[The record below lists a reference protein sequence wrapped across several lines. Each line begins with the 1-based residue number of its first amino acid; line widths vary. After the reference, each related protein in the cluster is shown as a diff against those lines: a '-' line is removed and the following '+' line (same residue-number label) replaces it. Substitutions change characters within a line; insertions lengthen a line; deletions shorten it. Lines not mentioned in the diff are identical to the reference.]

1 MDLLDGQNRPP
12 QPVERRLRSGGDSS
26 AEVIVHVVGE
36 IDICTE
42 PAMTRCLAAQLQP
55 ARHLTSLVVDLS
67 SVTFIG
73 VRGFDAL
80 LAAATHAHHRNVAF
94 CLVGC
99 NPWVLRL
106 LALIDPAHTLTVRAD
121 SGHARHGC
129 RPRSSGFTRTR
140 HRSEIRSLRRSGD
153 LPSARQGDPDRV
165 ARTLTV
171 RPAVEQNSCPDAW

>member
-1 MDLLDGQNRPP
+1 M
-12 QPVERRLRSGGDSS
+12 
-26 AEVIVHVVGE
+26 IVHIVGE

-42 PAMTRCLAAQLQP
+42 AALSRCLAAQLQP
-55 ARHLTSLVVDLS
+55 TRHLTSLVVDLS

-73 VRGFDAL
+73 VRGVAAL
-80 LAAATHAHHRNVAF
+80 LTAATNAQHRDVAF
-94 CLVGC
+94 CVANCG
-99 NPWVLRL
+99 PPVLRL
-106 LALIDPAHTLTVRAD
+106 LAVIDPDHTLTVRAD

-171 RPAVEQNSCPDAW
+171 RQQSSRTAARTPGE